1 VALCCD
7 HYRVF
12 NLLVGR
18 LFLKRFA
25 LAYQRPLSVCP
36 VLSVCGIGVLWPNGW
51 MDQNAT
57 CYGGRWGPSFPPPVK
72 RSQHSPLFVPCLLW
86 PNSWMDQDATCYG
99 GRPRPRP
106 HCYMGPSSPKG
117 AQQLFGP
124 YLLWPNGWMDQDAAW
139 YGCRPRPRQHCVRWG
154 LGTQLPSHKRGTTAP
169 TFRPMSIV
177 AKE

>member
-1 VALCCD
+1 MALCCD

-57 CYGGRWGPSFPPPVK
+57 WYGSRSRPTPHCVRWGPSSHPQMGHNSP
-72 RSQHSPLFVPCLLW
+72 PLFGC
-86 PNSWMDQDATCYG
+86 
-99 GRPRPRP
+99 
-106 HCYMGPSSPKG
+106 
-117 AQQLFGP
+117 
-124 YLLWPNGWMDQDAAW
+124 LLWPNGWVVQLGADVGLRSGHVVL
-139 YGCRPRPRQHCVRWG
+139 YGDPAP
-154 LGTQLPSHKRGTTAP
+154 PSERCTARTFGSISAVVKWSPISP
-169 TFRPMSIV
+169 T
-177 AKE
+177 AKVFLHSSL